1 MSNYFKFKSN
11 YKPILLASS
20 IGLSST
26 LGYWYIETKRNY
38 LLAESNVSSNLSSN
52 VNKLR
57 NEHND
62 VTTSCSCHIK
72 QPTNTIT
79 YNEKYKHLVPK
90 LFKVLSRTKE
100 VCGSPGLS
108 FGIIQNGEL
117 IMKGGLGYADI
128 ENATL
133 CTSES
138 VLRVA
143 SISKSLTS
151 VAIGKLIEE
160 NLLDIDE
167 PIQTYLPEYPQQVF
181 NNERVKITTRNL
193 LTHTSGIRGYFD
205 GKDYKE
211 KDDDI
216 SKRQREIEIS
226 KFGNPPVNS
235 DENFIKE
242 HYNTVEDGLKLF
254 QNDPLV
260 YKPDTDYLYSS
271 LAYSVVSRIIE
282 KVTGQQY
289 VDYMKKICT
298 GLGLENTCVDLNDPI
313 IINRARNYKRNAE
326 HRLLNVPYIDNSYKW
341 AGGGYLSN
349 VHDLL
354 RLGNNILASYENNKG
369 YLEKAT
375 INKLWEVHPKSLK
388 ISQDYG
394 YALGWQIKP
403 KAKNQPFAAYH
414 PGGAVGASSI
424 LMLIPKQQNKDPE
437 LSELTKDNVPTAIT
451 DTSVSGNLVV
461 AIIVNMQ
468 SVSLTKAAYEI
479 HKIVTE
485 IN

>member
-1 MSNYFKFKSN
+1 VLIVYII
-11 YKPILLASS
+11 PRSS
-20 IGLSST
+20 HSYSS
-26 LGYWYIETKRNY
+26 W
-38 LLAESNVSSNLSSN
+38 
-52 VNKLR
+52 
-57 NEHND
+57 
-62 VTTSCSCHIK
+62 
-72 QPTNTIT
+72 
-79 YNEKYKHLVPK
+79 
-90 LFKVLSRTKE
+90 
-100 VCGSPGLS
+100 
-108 FGIIQNGEL
+108 
-117 IMKGGLGYADI
+117 
-128 ENATL
+128 
-133 CTSES
+133 
-138 VLRVA
+138 
-143 SISKSLTS
+143 
-151 VAIGKLIEE
+151 
-160 NLLDIDE
+160 
-167 PIQTYLPEYPQQVF
+167 
-181 NNERVKITTRNL
+181 
-193 LTHTSGIRGYFD
+193 HT
-205 GKDYKE
+205 
-211 KDDDI
+211 
-216 SKRQREIEIS
+216 
-226 KFGNPPVNS
+226 
-235 DENFIKE
+235 E

-254 QNDPLV
+254 QSDPLI

-313 IINRARNYKRNAE
+313 IINRARNYKRNAQ

-403 KAKNQPFAAYH
+403 KAKNQPFAVYH